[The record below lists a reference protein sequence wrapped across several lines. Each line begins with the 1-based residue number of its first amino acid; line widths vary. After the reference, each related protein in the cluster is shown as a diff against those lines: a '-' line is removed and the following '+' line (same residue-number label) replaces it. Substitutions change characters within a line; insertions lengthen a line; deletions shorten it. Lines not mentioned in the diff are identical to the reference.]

1 MTISQ
6 YACAAKPRQGFTLI
20 EIMVSLMIFVVVS
33 GAMVSILMI
42 SSDLFRRGEFS
53 RSANDETI
61 AVLGAVSD
69 DLNHMVPENS
79 DGWFFAGIPRAS
91 GNTLVSFTT
100 AGQSPDGIGARGQNA
115 RSLVGLWVEETP
127 DQEPRLR
134 RIVLDDSRGILD
146 FISSLV
152 IASGKSSVIVTAFQ
166 DLEVFG
172 YDTGGDST
180 KGYYDNDR
188 SKPIPLIEKNNPLTD
203 WYGRQVMREI
213 ANFHNVADIQI
224 TFKYNWRL
232 ASGTLPRPG
241 IPSSGTR
248 DPFTL
253 VIPSSVLTQG
263 CLHFSC
269 WVALNDIPGMQRP
282 KDKYN
287 QPDWEQLDANTG
299 TRLGPWGPTIRNSS
313 QSAEV
318 YDTRPKGW
326 IPPAQ
331 NVVTLTRKPPFP
343 AAIRLSFVLTGGGR
357 FAPKGILQSDLTDS
371 VENGDLRYSGFTG
384 LPSTPGSMLRVDD
397 EWIAYTN
404 NVGGRLYYPA
414 APALSAAEPV
424 YDGPGRGARRSTV
437 VAHARGAVIRVGQ
450 SYSLVR
456 AIPR

>member
-1 MTISQ
+1 
-6 YACAAKPRQGFTLI
+6 
-20 EIMVSLMIFVVVS
+20 MVSLMIFVVVS

-79 DGWFFAGIPRAS
+79 DGWFFAGIPSAS

-100 AGQSPDGIGARGQNA
+100 AGQNPDGIGARGQNA

-152 IASGKSSVIVTAFQ
+152 IASGKSSVIVTAVQ

-172 YDTGGDST
+172 YE
-180 KGYYDNDR
+180 NENPN
-188 SKPIPLIEKNNPLTD
+188 PITLIQKNIAVTD
-203 WYGRQVMREI
+203 WYGRQVMRKI
-213 ANFHNVADIQI
+213 ANFPNVADIQF
-224 TFKYNWRL
+224 TFNYNWRL
-232 ASGTLPRPG
+232 ASGAIPPPG
-241 IPSSGTR
+241 TPSSGTR

-253 VIPSSVLTQG
+253 VMPSSVLTQG
-263 CLHFSC
+263 CLHFSS
-269 WVALNDIPGMQRP
+269 WIALNDIPGMQRP
-282 KDKYN
+282 KNAAD
-287 QPDWEQLDANTG
+287 QPDWEQLDTNGG
-299 TRLGPWGPTIRNSS
+299 TLLGPWGPEIGSS
-313 QSAEV
+313 GQSGEV
-318 YDTRPKGW
+318 YDTRHKGW
-326 IPPAQ
+326 IPGA
-331 NVVTLTRKPPFP
+331 TGAGALSRKAPFP

-357 FAPKGILQSDLTDS
+357 FAPKGILQSDLTDN
-371 VENGDLRYSGFTG
+371 VNTTGELRYSGFTG
-384 LPSTPGSMLRVDD
+384 LPSTPGSMVRVED
-397 EWIAYTN
+397 EWIAYAN
-404 NVGGRLYYPA
+404 NTAGRLGFNA
-414 APALSAAEPV
+414 APLGATAPV
-424 YDGPGRGARRSTV
+424 YDGPGRGARRSK
-437 VAHARGAVIRVGQ
+437 VAEHKRGAVIRVGQ

>member
-1 MTISQ
+1 MIIPRF
-6 YACAAKPRQGFTLI
+6 ACAATPRHGFTLI

-33 GAMVSILMI
+33 GAMISILMI

-79 DGWFFAGIPRAS
+79 DGWFFAGIPTDS

-152 IASGKSSVIVTAFQ
+152 IASGHGGRIVNGFNNLKWEACTAEGVRTGLSDSINAASPQ
-166 DLEVFG
+166 ADTDWFG
-172 YDTGGDST
+172 RQIMRSLSASTGIADIEFTGRYNHIPAAGTGGSPGT
-180 KGYYDNDR
+180 A
-188 SKPIPLIEKNNPLTD
+188 
-203 WYGRQVMREI
+203 EI
-213 ANFHNVADIQI
+213 A
-224 TFKYNWRL
+224 
-232 ASGTLPRPG
+232 
-241 IPSSGTR
+241 
-248 DPFTL
+248 L

-263 CLHFSC
+263 CLHFSS
-269 WVALNDIPGMQRP
+269 WIALNDIPGMQRP
-282 KDKYN
+282 KNAAD
-287 QPDWEQLDANTG
+287 QPDWEQLDANGG
-299 TRLGPWGPTIRNSS
+299 TRLGPWGPSLNGNPSK
-313 QSAEV
+313 ED

-331 NVVTLTRKPPFP
+331 NVIALTRKPPFP

-357 FAPKGILQSDLTDS
+357 FAPKGILQSELTA
-371 VENGDLRYSGFTG
+371 VAGAGDLRYSGFTG
-384 LPSTPGSMLRVDD
+384 LPSTPGSMVRVDD

-404 NVGGRLYYPA
+404 NGGGRLSFFDY
-414 APALSAAEPV
+414 SV
-424 YDGPGRGARRSTV
+424 NDGPGRGARRSTV
-437 VAHARGAVIRVGQ
+437 AAHTRGAVIRVGQ

>member
-1 MTISQ
+1 MTISH
-6 YACAAKPRQGFTLI
+6 YASAAKPRYGFTLI

-91 GNTLVSFTT
+91 GNTLVAFTT

-115 RSLVGLWVEETP
+115 RSLVGLWVEEIP
-127 DQEPRLR
+127 QEEPRLR

-152 IASGKSSVIVTAFQ
+152 IASGKSSVIVTAVE
-166 DLEVFG
+166 DLEIIG
-172 YDTGGDST
+172 YDADGEPV
-180 KGYYDNDR
+180 KGYEDPKKKIN
-188 SKPIPLIEKNNPLTD
+188 PIPLIKKNIPITD
-203 WYGRQVMREI
+203 WYSRQVMREI
-213 ANFHNVADIQI
+213 ANFPNVADIQ
-224 TFKYNWRL
+224 FKCDYSWKL
-232 ASGTLPRPG
+232 ASGAPPPPAGT
-241 IPSSGTR
+241 PSSGTK
-248 DPFTL
+248 DPFTV

-263 CLHFSC
+263 CLHFSS

-282 KDKYN
+282 KDQKN
-287 QPDWEQLDANTG
+287 QPDWEQLDRNGG
-299 TRLGPWGPTIRNSS
+299 TCLGPWGPSIISGN
-313 QSAEV
+313 QSTEV

-331 NVVTLTRKPPFP
+331 NAITLTRKPPFP

-357 FAPKGILQSDLTDS
+357 FAPKGILQSDLTGTTNAG
-371 VENGDLRYSGFTG
+371 ELRYSGFTG
-384 LPSTPGSMLRVDD
+384 LPSTPGSMVRVED
-397 EWIAYTN
+397 EWIAYAQN
-404 NVGGRLYYPA
+404 ISGRLVFL
-414 APALSAAEPV
+414 APSPN
-424 YDGPGRGARRSTV
+424 DGPGRGARRSTPA
-437 VAHARGAVIRVGQ
+437 AHLRGAVIRVGQ

>member
-1 MTISQ
+1 MTISLS
-6 YACAAKPRQGFTLI
+6 ACATKSRHGFTLI

-79 DGWFFAGIPRAS
+79 DGWFFAGIPRPS

-100 AGQSPDGIGARGQNA
+100 AGQNPDGIGARGQNA

-152 IASGKSSVIVTAFQ
+152 IASG
-166 DLEVFG
+166 EVGRIITGF
-172 YDTGGDST
+172 DTLNWNGHNAAGADAGLGGSISAASPPADTDWFARQIMRSLSGST
-180 KGYYDNDR
+180 GISDIKFTGRYNWIPPAGTSGRGGAVDITPE
-188 SKPIPLIEKNNPLTD
+188 KPITI
-203 WYGRQVMREI
+203 
-213 ANFHNVADIQI
+213 
-224 TFKYNWRL
+224 
-232 ASGTLPRPG
+232 S
-241 IPSSGTR
+241 
-248 DPFTL
+248 
-253 VIPSSVLTQG
+253 SSVLTQG
-263 CLHFSC
+263 CLHFSS
-269 WVALNDIPGMQRP
+269 WIALNDIPGMQRP
-282 KDKYN
+282 KNAAD
-287 QPDWEQLDANTG
+287 QPDWEQLDANGG
-299 TRLGPWGPTIRNSS
+299 TRLGPWGPSLNGSHSS
-313 QSAEV
+313 ED

-331 NVVTLTRKPPFP
+331 NVIALTRKPPFP

-357 FAPKGILQSDLTDS
+357 FAPKGLLQSELTA
-371 VENGDLRYSGFTG
+371 VAGAGDLRYSGFTG
-384 LPSTPGSMLRVDD
+384 LPSTPGSMVRVDD

-404 NVGGRLYYPA
+404 NGGGRLSFFDY
-414 APALSAAEPV
+414 SV
-424 YDGPGRGARRSTV
+424 NDGPGRGARRSTV
-437 VAHARGAVIRVGQ
+437 AAHTRGAVIRVGQ

>member
-1 MTISQ
+1 MTIAH
-6 YACAAKPRQGFTLI
+6 YASTAKSRHGFTLI

-115 RSLVGLWVEETP
+115 RSLVGLWIEEIP
-127 DQEPRLR
+127 QQEPRLR

-152 IASGKSSVIVTAFQ
+152 IANGNSGRIITNF
-166 DLEVFG
+166 
-172 YDTGGDST
+172 DTLSW
-180 KGYYDNDR
+180 KGYNSAGADAGLGGTVNSASLPAD
-188 SKPIPLIEKNNPLTD
+188 TD
-203 WYGRQVMREI
+203 WFGRQIMRAL
-213 ANFHNVADIQI
+213 ANNAGAADIKF
-224 TFKYNWRL
+224 TGSYYWK
-232 ASGTLPRPG
+232 APTGTGAGSSGGGGTDNITLP
-241 IPSSGTR
+241 IS
-248 DPFTL
+248 
-253 VIPSSVLTQG
+253 SSVLTQG

-282 KDKYN
+282 KDKNN
-287 QPDWEQLDANTG
+287 QPDWEQLDANGG
-299 TRLGPWGPTIRNSS
+299 TRLGPWGPSIISGNQSS
-313 QSAEV
+313 EV

-331 NVVTLTRKPPFP
+331 NANTLTRKPPFP

-357 FAPKGILQSDLTDS
+357 FAPKGILQSDLTGTTNAG
-371 VENGDLRYSGFTG
+371 ELRYSGFTG
-384 LPSTPGSMLRVDD
+384 LPSTPGSMVRVED
-397 EWIAYTN
+397 EWIAYVQN
-404 NVGGRLYYPA
+404 ISGRLVFL
-414 APALSAAEPV
+414 APSPI
-424 YDGPGRGARRSTV
+424 DGPGRGARRSTV

>member
-1 MTISQ
+1 
-6 YACAAKPRQGFTLI
+6 
-20 EIMVSLMIFVVVS
+20 MVSLMIFVVVS

-79 DGWFFAGIPRAS
+79 DGWFFAGIPSAS

-100 AGQSPDGIGARGQNA
+100 AGQNPDGIGARGQNA

-152 IASGKSSVIVTAFQ
+152 IASGKSSVIVTAVQ

-172 YDTGGDST
+172 YE
-180 KGYYDNDR
+180 NENPN
-188 SKPIPLIEKNNPLTD
+188 PITLIQKNIAVTD
-203 WYGRQVMREI
+203 WYGRQVMRKI
-213 ANFHNVADIQI
+213 ANFPNVADIQF
-224 TFKYNWRL
+224 TFNYNWRL
-232 ASGTLPRPG
+232 ASGAIPPPG
-241 IPSSGTR
+241 TPSSGTR

-253 VIPSSVLTQG
+253 VMPSSVLTQG
-263 CLHFSC
+263 CLHFSS
-269 WVALNDIPGMQRP
+269 WIALNDIPGMQRP
-282 KDKYN
+282 KNAAD
-287 QPDWEQLDANTG
+287 QPDWEQLDANGG
-299 TRLGPWGPTIRNSS
+299 TRLGPWGPSLNGSHSS
-313 QSAEV
+313 ED

-331 NVVTLTRKPPFP
+331 NVIALTRKPPFP

-357 FAPKGILQSDLTDS
+357 FAPKGLLQSELTALAGK
-371 VENGDLRYSGFTG
+371 GDLRYSGFTG
-384 LPSTPGSMLRVDD
+384 LPSTPGSMVRVDD

-404 NVGGRLYYPA
+404 SGGGRLSFFDY
-414 APALSAAEPV
+414 SV
-424 YDGPGRGARRSTV
+424 NDGPGRGARRSTV
-437 VAHARGAVIRVGQ
+437 AAHTRGAVIRVGQ

>member
-6 YACAAKPRQGFTLI
+6 YACSAKPRCGFTLI

-79 DGWFFAGIPRAS
+79 DGWFFAGIPSPS
-91 GNTLVSFTT
+91 GNTLVAFTT

-115 RSLVGLWVEETP
+115 RSLVGLWVEELP
-127 DQEPRLR
+127 QQEPRLR

-152 IASGKSSVIVTAFQ
+152 IASGKSGQIVTAF
-166 DLEVFG
+166 
-172 YDTGGDST
+172 DTLSW
-180 KGYYDNDR
+180 KGYNSGGADSGLGGIINSASPPAD
-188 SKPIPLIEKNNPLTD
+188 TD
-203 WYGRQVMREI
+203 WLGRQIMRAFADSPTAAKI
-213 ANFHNVADIQI
+213 AVSDVEFTVR
-224 TFKYNWRL
+224 YNWK
-232 ASGTLPRPG
+232 APAGTGAGSRG
-241 IPSSGTR
+241 GGSTENI
-248 DPFTL
+248 TL

-263 CLHFSC
+263 CLHFSS
-269 WVALNDIPGMQRP
+269 WIALNDIRGMQRP
-282 KDKYN
+282 KDQYN
-287 QPDWEQLDANTG
+287 QPDWEQLDVNGG
-299 TRLGPWGPTIRNSS
+299 THLGPWGPSIISGNQSS
-313 QSAEV
+313 EV

-331 NVVTLTRKPPFP
+331 NAIALTRKPPFP

-357 FAPKGILQSDLTDS
+357 FAPKGLLQSELTDNAKIGG
-371 VENGDLRYSGFTG
+371 ELRYSGFTG
-384 LPSTPGSMLRVDD
+384 LPSTPGSMVRVED
-397 EWIAYTN
+397 EWIAYAN
-404 NVGGRLYYPA
+404 NISGRLEFL
-414 APALSAAEPV
+414 APSPN
-424 YDGPGRGARRSTV
+424 DGPGRGARRSTV
-437 VAHARGAVIRVGQ
+437 TEHKRGAVMRVGQ

>member
-6 YACAAKPRQGFTLI
+6 YACAVKPRCGFTLI

-79 DGWFFAGIPRAS
+79 DGWFFAGSPTPSGLAVATTNGIRAPSS
-91 GNTLVSFTT
+91 GNTLVAFTT

-127 DQEPRLR
+127 NQEPRLR

-152 IASGKSSVIVTAFQ
+152 IASGFGGRIVTGF
-166 DLEVFG
+166 
-172 YDTGGDST
+172 DTLNWKGHNAAAADAGLGGGISAASPPED
-180 KGYYDNDR
+180 K
-188 SKPIPLIEKNNPLTD
+188 D
-203 WYGRQVMREI
+203 WFGRQIMRTL
-213 ANFHNVADIQI
+213 ANNSGVADIEF
-224 TFKYNWRL
+224 TGRYNW
-232 ASGTLPRPG
+232 APPTGTG
-241 IPSSGTR
+241 AGSSGGSENI
-248 DPFTL
+248 TL

-282 KDKYN
+282 KDPYN
-287 QPDWEQLDANTG
+287 QPDWEQLDVNGG
-299 TRLGPWGPTIRNSS
+299 TRLGPWGPSIISGNQSS
-313 QSAEV
+313 EV
-318 YDTRPKGW
+318 YDTRPKGY

-331 NVVTLTRKPPFP
+331 NANALTRKPPFP

-357 FAPKGILQSDLTDS
+357 FAPKGILQSDLTDTT
-371 VENGDLRYSGFTG
+371 NADKLRYSGFTG
-384 LPSTPGSMLRVDD
+384 LPSTPGSMVRVED
-397 EWIAYTN
+397 EWIAYAN
-404 NVGGRLYYPA
+404 NISGRLVFL
-414 APALSAAEPV
+414 APSVSE
-424 YDGPGRGARRSTV
+424 GPGRGARRSTV